1 MPRKNRFNKRH
12 NSRKVEHYHFYPQYA
27 AQNYQPRAMGNGWY
41 CVFSPKGEDFYY
53 HTSWLVNRSNY
64 YARTSYGY
72 QDTGL
77 YNIPPLKRSENGPG
91 NTNYNKPFFNFT
103 YQNPNTNLNNNK
115 PNPTNPSVFS
125 TTNTP
130 IFNFSKQPQ
139 VTPDFYF
146 SSNHVYAFTAFTF
159 LGLIS
164 HVNKK
169 HILIYFT
176 FISIFLELSHLIIPN
191 RSFQFGDLFGNIL
204 GVLISILIIKIYN
217 YLEKK

>member
-1 MPRKNRFNKRH
+1 MKITKIFFHLINLIFIIFYLYPGSILGFILYSNFN
-12 NSRKVEHYHFYPQYA
+12 
-27 AQNYQPRAMGNGWY
+27 
-41 CVFSPKGEDFYY
+41 
-53 HTSWLVNRSNY
+53 
-64 YARTSYGY
+64 
-72 QDTGL
+72 
-77 YNIPPLKRSENGPG
+77 
-91 NTNYNKPFFNFT
+91 
-103 YQNPNTNLNNNK
+103 
-115 PNPTNPSVFS
+115 
-125 TTNTP
+125 
-130 IFNFSKQPQ
+130 KQPQ

-169 HILIYFT
+169 HILIYLT